1 MPANPRDNQI
11 VTTVGGDDLFPVSL
25 RGEGDRDDKT
35 AGYVDRTWYIS
46 FDDLVAAVAEALP
59 EDELI
64 IEGGGGGGED

>member
-46 FDDLVAAVAEALP
+46 FDDLVAAVADALP
-59 EDELI
+59 VE
-64 IEGGGGGGED
+64 EGGGGGGGEG